1 MNTKSAGETLDG
13 FVILNS
19 IEQLEFLM
27 SYPPNIPY
35 SLLEL
40 ASVREGD
47 SVGQTLANSVAYAQ
61 HGERLGFNRFWL
73 AEHHN
78 MEGIS
83 SAATSVLI
91 GHIAGATQ
99 TLRVGS
105 GGIMLPNHPP
115 LVVAEQFGTL
125 ESLYPGRIDLG
136 LGRAP
141 GTDPITSRALRRDH
155 LGAEQFPD
163 DVARLQT
170 LLGPL
175 RPGQQVKAIPGAGTN
190 VPIWLLG
197 SSLYSAQLA
206 AQRGL
211 PYAFAGHFAPRLY
224 REALR
229 VYRDQFQPSA
239 TLDRPY
245 AMLAVPAIP
254 ADTDEE
260 ARFLATTSYQRIL
273 SLFRGQPLW
282 MRPPVSSMD
291 GLWNN
296 GEKAGVTDFLS
307 LQLLGS
313 ADTIRQQLDRLLE
326 SVEVDELMFTIDL
339 YDPEKRRHA
348 LDILAATQTSP
359 WSERH

>member
-1 MNTKSAGETLDG
+1 
-13 FVILNS
+13 
-19 IEQLEFLM
+19 M
-27 SYPPNIPY
+27 SYRDLPY

-61 HGERLGFNRFWL
+61 HGEHLGFNRFWL

-83 SAATSVLI
+83 SSATSVLI
-91 GHIAGATQ
+91 GHIAGATKN
-99 TLRVGS
+99 LRVGS

-141 GTDPITSRALRRDH
+141 GTDPITSRALRREH
-155 LGAEQFPD
+155 LGAEQFPE
-163 DVARLQT
+163 DVAKLQQ

-175 RPGQQVKAIPGAGTN
+175 RPGQQIKAIPGAGTN

-224 REALR
+224 REALHL
-229 VYRDQFQPSA
+229 YRSQFQPSDA
-239 TLDRPY
+239 LDKPY

-282 MRPPVSSMD
+282 MRPPVKSMD
-291 GLWNN
+291 GLWNS
-296 GEKAGVTDFLS
+296 GEKAGIQDFLS
-307 LQLLGS
+307 LQLLGC
-313 ADTIRQQLDRLLE
+313 ADTIREQLDRLLE
-326 SVEVDELMFTIDL
+326 SVEIDELMFTVDL

-348 LDILAATQTSP
+348 LDILAATRPENRTENRSL
-359 WSERH
+359 S

>member
-1 MNTKSAGETLDG
+1 
-13 FVILNS
+13 
-19 IEQLEFLM
+19 M
-27 SYPPNIPY
+27 SQSSNAQFPAY

-61 HGERLGFNRFWL
+61 HAERLGFQRFWL

-83 SAATSVLI
+83 SSATAVLV
-91 GHIAGATQ
+91 GHIAGATR

-105 GGIMLPNHPP
+105 GGVMLPNHPP
-115 LVVAEQFGTL
+115 LVIAEQFGTL

-141 GTDPITSRALRRDH
+141 GTDPITSRALRREG
-155 LGAEQFPD
+155 LGAEQFPE
-163 DVARLQT
+163 DVARLQS

-175 RPGQQVKAIPGAGTN
+175 QPGQSVKAIPGAGTN
-190 VPIWLLG
+190 VPLWLLG

-206 AQRGL
+206 AMRGL

-224 REALR
+224 REAIQT
-229 VYRDQFQPSA
+229 YRDNFQPSA
-239 TLDRPY
+239 QLDKPY
-245 AMLAVPAIP
+245 VILAVPAVP

-260 ARFLATTSYQRIL
+260 AQFLATTSYQRIL

-282 MRPPVSSMD
+282 MRPPVTSMD
-291 GLWNN
+291 GLWNS
-296 GEKAGVTDFLS
+296 GEKASVKDFLA

-313 ADTIRQQLDRLLE
+313 EDSIRKQLKRLLQT
-326 SVEVDELMFTIDL
+326 VEVDELMFTVDL

-348 LDILAATQTSP
+348 LDILAAT
-359 WSERH
+359 RH

>member
-1 MNTKSAGETLDG
+1 MQSAST
-13 FVILNS
+13 
-19 IEQLEFLM
+19 
-27 SYPPNIPY
+27 IPF

-83 SAATSVLI
+83 SSATSVLV
-91 GHIAGATQ
+91 GHIAGATK

-141 GTDPITSRALRRDH
+141 GTDPVTSRALRREH
-155 LGAEQFPD
+155 LGAEQFPE
-163 DVARLQT
+163 DVAKLQR

-175 RPGQQVKAIPGAGTN
+175 QPGQQIKAIPGAGTQ

-197 SSLYSAQLA
+197 SSLFSAQLA

-224 REALR
+224 REALQ
-229 VYRDQFQPSA
+229 VYRSQFQPSE
-239 TLDRPY
+239 TLKQPY

-254 ADTDEE
+254 AETDEE
-260 ARFLATTSYQRIL
+260 AQFLATTSYQRIL
-273 SLFRGQPLW
+273 ALFRGQPLW
-282 MRPPVSSMD
+282 MRPPVTSMK
-291 GLWNN
+291 GLWNA
-296 GEKAGVTDFLS
+296 GEQAGVKDFLA

-313 ADTIRQQLDRLLE
+313 ATSIQQQLEQLL
-326 SVEVDELMFTIDL
+326 SGVEVDELMFTIDL
-339 YDPEKRRHA
+339 YDPEKRRRA
-348 LDILAATQTSP
+348 LDILAACRSRQS
-359 WSERH
+359 H

>member
-1 MNTKSAGETLDG
+1 
-13 FVILNS
+13 
-19 IEQLEFLM
+19 M
-27 SYPPNIPY
+27 SQPYSESGGQAPRRDLPY

-47 SVGQTLANSVAYAQ
+47 SVGQTLANSVSYAR
-61 HGERLGFNRFWL
+61 HGEQLGFNRFWL

-83 SAATSVLI
+83 SSATAVLV
-91 GHIAGATQ
+91 GHIAGATE

-141 GTDPITSRALRRDH
+141 GTDPITSRALRRDN

-224 REALR
+224 REALNL
-229 VYRDQFQPSA
+229 YRSQFQPSD
-239 TLDRPY
+239 TLKQPY
-245 AMLAVPAIP
+245 AMLALPAIP
-254 ADTDEE
+254 AETDEE

-282 MRPPVSSMD
+282 MRPPVTSMD
-291 GLWNN
+291 GLWNS
-296 GEKAGVTDFLS
+296 GEKAGVQDFLS
-307 LQLLGS
+307 LQLLGN
-313 ADTIRQQLDRLLE
+313 ADTIRQQLDRILA

-348 LDILAATQTSP
+348 LDILAATRTDNREKNRTLS
-359 WSERH
+359 